1 MLKQEFKKLEELE
14 EKISQ
19 LEKKSSQPSILNN
32 PERLKKISS
41 NLTSYKQETEIL
53 TKLKKIKQELD
64 STKTLAEDET
74 DNQMKKL
81 VENEISDLKNKIKK
95 IKQELEEYRA
105 SQDPDNKIHE
115 CFIEVRAG
123 TGGEEA
129 NLFAFDLFRMY
140 TQFCETNGWK
150 VTILSESKT
159 GIGGYKEVIA
169 QIEGKKC
176 YANLKYER
184 GVHRVQRVP
193 KTESSGRIHTS
204 TASVV
209 VFPPVEKGAV
219 SIKPDEIKVDTYR
232 SSGPGGQS
240 VNTTDSAIRITHK
253 PTGIIV
259 TCQDQKSQHKNKAK
273 AMKLIESKLAEVQ
286 KEEEQEELAEI
297 RQNAIKGGDRSAKIR
312 TYNFPQSRVTDHR
325 IKESWHNLEQIL
337 DGNLEQIIET
347 LSKHN

>member
-1 MLKQEFKKLEELE
+1 MIKKELEKLEQLKKRISKLEE
-14 EKISQ
+14 
-19 LEKKSSQPSILNN
+19 KSSKPSLINN
-32 PERLKKISS
+32 PEKLKEISS
-41 NLTSYKQETEIL
+41 NLTTFKQEAEIL
-53 TKLKKIKQELD
+53 TKLKKAKTNLDNTKALVEEDNDSDMKEL
-64 STKTLAEDET
+64 A
-74 DNQMKKL
+74 
-81 VENEISDLKNKIKK
+81 ENEIADLKKKIQNIKK
-95 IKQELEEYRA
+95 ELEEYRA
-105 SQDPDNKIHE
+105 SQDPDNKVHE
-115 CFIEVRAG
+115 CFLEVRAG

-140 TQFCETNGWK
+140 TQFCESNGWK
-150 VTILSESKT
+150 VTILSENKT

-169 QIEGKKC
+169 QIEGERC

-193 KTESSGRIHTS
+193 ATESSGRIHTS

-209 VFPPVEKGAV
+209 VFPPVAKGEV

-259 TCQDQKSQHKNKAK
+259 TCQDEKSQHKNKAK
-273 AMKLIESKLAEVQ
+273 AMKLLESKIAEVQ
-286 KEEEQEELAEI
+286 KEEEEEELAEI

-337 DGNLEQIIET
+337 DGDLEQIIEA
-347 LSKHN
+347 LSKAK